1 MLTRPL
7 SLRPE
12 MVNVSVCRS
21 AGIYTPPEKIT
32 LQFPVRFAFAHHL
45 LMFKTIVTH
54 ILRLHLV
61 FQAESQRAN
70 DNNDD
75 DDNDADADAD
85 DAAAI
90 ERVNLHPHPLLDDD
104 CSADLRQR
112 RRRRR

>member
-1 MLTRPL
+1 
-7 SLRPE
+7 
-12 MVNVSVCRS
+12 
-21 AGIYTPPEKIT
+21 
-32 LQFPVRFAFAHHL
+32 
-45 LMFKTIVTH
+45 MFKTIVTH

-75 DDNDADADAD
+75 DDNDNND
-85 DAAAI
+85 DDDNDDDAAI
-90 ERVNLHPHPLLDDD
+90 ERVYLHPHPLLDGD

>member
-1 MLTRPL
+1 
-7 SLRPE
+7 
-12 MVNVSVCRS
+12 
-21 AGIYTPPEKIT
+21 
-32 LQFPVRFAFAHHL
+32 
-45 LMFKTIVTH
+45 MFKTIVTH

-75 DDNDADADAD
+75 DDNDDDADAD

-90 ERVNLHPHPLLDDD
+90 ERVYLHPHPLLDDD

-112 RRRRR
+112 RRRR

>member
-1 MLTRPL
+1 
-7 SLRPE
+7 
-12 MVNVSVCRS
+12 
-21 AGIYTPPEKIT
+21 
-32 LQFPVRFAFAHHL
+32 
-45 LMFKTIVTH
+45 MFKTIVTH

-75 DDNDADADAD
+75 DDNDNNDDDDNDDDAAIE

-90 ERVNLHPHPLLDDD
+90 ERVYLHPHPLLDDD